1 MSRRCKT
8 ARDDWQLLAA
18 VNGFAAIPAGPAELP
33 LPRDAGG
40 GGRRQR
46 AGWRESP
53 HRRGT
58 PLSGLPGRRPP
69 GKARRPRPGTP
80 DVSQRDSC
88 A

>member
-46 AGWRESP
+46 ADEDAHPRDGRGAPAGGVPSP
-53 HRRGT
+53 
-58 PLSGLPGRRPP
+58 SGDAAVGPSGEASA
-69 GKARRPRPGTP
+69 G
-80 DVSQRDSC
+80 
-88 A
+88 